1 MIPLAILAV
10 IAGWFEHAFVDFVT
24 KTLPTWEASNLNHS
38 TAWILILVTSAVAIF
53 GIAVAVIKY
62 RSGGFSKSWE
72 NTFIYKLLS
81 NQYYIPKFYENFI
94 SKPYYVMSVW
104 MWNVIEVKLID
115 ASIDGL
121 AHLINKLG
129 VKARPIQ
136 TGNLSS
142 SLRLMVLGLILG
154 LVFALV
160 LSVL

>member
-10 IAGWFEHAFVDFVT
+10 IAGWFEHSFVEFVT
-24 KTLPTWEASNLNHS
+24 KVLPTWEASNLNHS

-53 GIAVAVIKY
+53 GIAVAVFKY
-62 RSGGFSKSWE
+62 KNGGFSKSWE
-72 NTFIYKLLS
+72 DTAIYKLLS
-81 NQYYIPKFYENFI
+81 NQYFIPKFYENFI
-94 SKPYYVMSVW
+94 SKPYYAISVW
-104 MWNVIEVKLID
+104 MWEVVEVKLID

-121 AHLINKLG
+121 AHLVNKLG
-129 VKARPIQ
+129 VKVRPIQ

-142 SLRLMVLGLILG
+142 SLRLMVFGLILG